1 MSTNGGGAAAPRRSG
16 AGTAGAAT
24 AAWLLLILLAARAAP
39 RTMAALEPK
48 TATTVTTTTITTTTI
63 TTTNNA
69 ELTGKSEQE
78 PATLSGKLPVL
89 RQLQEADAENSACVV
104 EYASFTDCVAAD
116 NSSNG
121 DSGDARAVGG
131 CDNCVVSYWN
141 VSTEEGA
148 PVTAEYC
155 EQLQRGTCQGWHS
168 CKTECPRRCR
178 SELVTLI
185 DCITHCALTPLNQC
199 PERNRTGTVGGGTV
213 APTLPVPAPATNTP
227 TLMLTTPPPTSLV
240 VAPPQPVPTSP
251 TTPSLDVCARQRSDL
266 NACWLQQA
274 DSSTAQKN
282 ACARCH
288 LLRLSG
294 FNSSTLC
301 VEYQPHVCDAIQQC
315 PCGDCTYYQVQLTE
329 CLTACTFECAPASG
343 SAPAPSTSPLE
354 LPSVPTRF
362 PTKSP
367 ELRAVPFPTLAPTA
381 ALPSSTTNNNVTNST
396 PKCPDQQALLN
407 ECLAF
412 NGTASDRSPC
422 ELCVV
427 SAWPEIRQECSD
439 IDNATCQGLEL
450 CQEEC
455 QNCTHEFLEYATC
468 ETSCSFPCTGNSSST
483 PVVSRNV
490 TACQQEYAAFDSCV
504 NPVLLGYAC
513 EQCVT
518 AYWSAPTGNVSAA
531 AKCGDLN
538 SDTCFGL
545 LQCSDVCHGCGAE
558 LFTVVRC
565 VSDCNLTNACS
576 SNETSGPPS
585 PSAAPTLASPNPT
598 VSAAPTA
605 AAAAGDCT
613 DKDRAVVQCF
623 VFHNRTAAPCGGC
636 VSDLSPG
643 PCPLNG
649 TDANLCG
656 LFEEQCGSL
665 CEPCG
670 TQIQEAVDC
679 YAALQDCGAVQ
690 LVCSSTTN
698 GTNSSSSS
706 GPTAAASPVPTPT
719 VAPSPVPSG
728 AAVETCPDEMGA
740 VDKCLTEQLDSSEQ
754 KACVSCV
761 ETVYGNFMK
770 DLQATNSS
778 SSTTTTTPA
787 EACAKVNDA
796 VCRAL
801 SQSCVCGPCTSAYQ
815 SYLDCRVGKLPTA
828 QEGECQLSC
837 NRTTINRGNSSDR
850 STSGGCGTPFPKGFV
865 SGLTS
870 LAALYGMIWL
880 L

>member
-1 MSTNGGGAAAPRRSG
+1 MSPNGGGAAPRRSG

-24 AAWLLLILLAARAAP
+24 AAWVLLILLATRAAP
-39 RTMAALEPK
+39 RTMAALEPEPK
-48 TATTVTTTTITTTTI
+48 AAATTT

-89 RQLQEADAENSACVV
+89 RQLQEADAENSACVI
-104 EYASFTDCVAAD
+104 EYANFTDCVGSY
-116 NSSNG
+116 NSSNN
-121 DSGDARAVGG
+121 DNVDARAVGG

-155 EQLQRGTCQGWHS
+155 EQLQRGTCKGWHS
-168 CKTECPRRCR
+168 CKQECPRKCR

-199 PERNRTGTVGGGTV
+199 PERNRTGVGGNVTV
-213 APTLPVPAPATNTP
+213 APTPPPVPAPATNTP
-227 TLMLTTPPPTSLV
+227 TLALSTPPPTNMLV
-240 VAPPQPVPTSP
+240 VPPQPVPTSP
-251 TTPSLDVCARQRSDL
+251 TAPSLDVCARQRSDL
-266 NACWLQQA
+266 NSCWLQQP
-274 DSSTAQKN
+274 DSTTAQKN

-301 VEYQPHVCDAIQQC
+301 VEYQPHVCDAVQQC
-315 PCGDCTYYQVQLTE
+315 PCGDCTSYQVQLTE
-329 CLTACTFECAPASG
+329 CLTACTFECSTTG
-343 SAPAPSTSPLE
+343 VGGGTAPSPSPVA
-354 LPSVPTRF
+354 LPAVPTAPSAAAAVPTRF

-367 ELRAVPFPTLAPTA
+367 ELRAVPFPTLAPTVT
-381 ALPSSTTNNNVTNST
+381 LPSSTANTTNGTNST
-396 PKCPDQQALLN
+396 VQCPDQQAVLN
-407 ECLAF
+407 QCLAF
-412 NGTASDRSPC
+412 NGTDTLSPC

-427 SAWPEIRQECSD
+427 STWPGVRQECSD
-439 IDNATCQGLEL
+439 IDNATCHGLEM

-455 QNCTHEFLEYATC
+455 RNCQQQFLEYATC
-468 ETSCSFPCTGNSSST
+468 ETECSFPCTGNASST
-483 PVVSRNV
+483 TVVPRNV
-490 TACQQEYAAFDSCV
+490 STCQEEYAAFDTCV
-504 NPVLLGYAC
+504 DPVRLGYAC

-518 AYWSAPTGNVSAA
+518 AYWSVPTGNVSAA
-531 AKCGDLN
+531 AACLDVN
-538 SDTCFGL
+538 SDTCLGL
-545 LQCSDVCHGCGAE
+545 LQCSDACNGCGAE
-558 LFTVVRC
+558 LFTVVSC
-565 VSDCNLTNACS
+565 VSDCNLTYACS

-598 VSAAPTA
+598 LSLAPTA
-605 AAAAGDCT
+605 AAVSGNCT
-613 DKDRAVVQCF
+613 AKDRAVVQCF
-623 VFHNRTAAPCGGC
+623 VDNNRTAALCGGC
-636 VSDLSPG
+636 VSNLSPG

-649 TDANLCG
+649 TGANLCS

-665 CEPCG
+665 CQPCWN
-670 TQIQEAVDC
+670 QVQEAIDC

-690 LVCSSTTN
+690 LVCSSTN
-698 GTNSSSSS
+698 GTNSSS
-706 GPTAAASPVPTPT
+706 GPTAAASPTPT
-719 VAPSPVPSG
+719 AAPPSEPPV

-740 VDKCLTEQLDSSEQ
+740 VDKCLSDQLDSSEQ

-761 ETVYGNFMK
+761 ETVYGNFTQ
-770 DLQATNSS
+770 DLLATNNSS
-778 SSTTTTTPA
+778 STTTTPA
-787 EACAKVNDA
+787 EACAMVNDA

-837 NRTTINRGNSSDR
+837 NRTTINRGNSTDR
-850 STSGGCGTPFPKGFV
+850 STSGGGCGTRLPKGFV

-870 LAALYGMIWL
+870 LASLYGMIWL